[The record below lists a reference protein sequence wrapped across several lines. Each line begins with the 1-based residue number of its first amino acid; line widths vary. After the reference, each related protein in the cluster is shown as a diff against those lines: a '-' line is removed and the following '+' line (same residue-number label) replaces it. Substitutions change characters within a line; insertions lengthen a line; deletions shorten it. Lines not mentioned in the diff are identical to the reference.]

1 MTVAGQIGVPTQG
14 DNRLSDGVDLNDVTE
29 PKAYSGDPAR
39 TYVNIPQTDVYFT
52 LLCFKYEAAW
62 PILIQLFMSTSGA
75 LFIRF
80 KWNVN
85 PWGKWVTL
93 S

>member
-1 MTVAGQIGVPTQG
+1 MAGQIGVPTQG
-14 DNRLSDGVDLNDVTE
+14 DNRLSDGIDLDNVTK
-29 PKAYSGDPAR
+29 PKAYSGTPTS
-39 TYVNIPQTDVYFT
+39 TYVNSPQTGVFFT
-52 LLCFKYEAAW
+52 LLCFEYMAAW
-62 PILIQLFMSTSGA
+62 PINIQLFMSTSGD

-85 PWGKWVTL
+85 PWGRWVTL